1 MSSDND
7 KHIDYAKTLD
17 DMNTF
22 VSATELAIATRNLND
37 SESITTIRIHID
49 KNKPSATKQVLTC
62 LKNWAEEG
70 LSQLRKDK
78 EENA

>member
-1 MSSDND
+1 MPKYVLDKAEMIANMDNF
-7 KHIDYAKTLD
+7 L
-17 DMNTF
+17 
-22 VSATELAIATRNLND
+22 SASMVIATRNLND